1 VCCMAVGNRNT
12 PTKEIL
18 IIRKPEPSR
27 IEKRKRAWDLA
38 VVAYSPIEN
47 WCPQRPPPS
56 VFFCQSR
63 LTVRKSEINCT
74 AVRAPRRNK
83 ISSKPELRKDTN
95 TKTKDKHLCVRGRL
109 TVRLSESTARPSE
122 LPG

>member
-1 VCCMAVGNRNT
+1 MAVGNRNT

-18 IIRKPEPSR
+18 IIRKPEPR

-47 WCPQRPPPS
+47 WCPQRPPPLRYS
-56 VFFCQSR
+56 SAGVGSLYGIQKS
-63 LTVRKSEINCT
+63 TVRPSGLPDET
-74 AVRAPRRNK
+74 RFLV
-83 ISSKPELRKDTN
+83 KPELRRDTN
-95 TKTKDKHLCVRGRL
+95 TKTKDKNLCVRGRL